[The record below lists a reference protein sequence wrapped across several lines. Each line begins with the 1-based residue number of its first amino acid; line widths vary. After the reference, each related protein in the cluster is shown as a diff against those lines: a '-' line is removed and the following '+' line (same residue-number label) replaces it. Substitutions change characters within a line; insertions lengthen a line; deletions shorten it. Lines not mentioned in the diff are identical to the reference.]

1 MTQDNDPG
9 QSPIT
14 RRRFVAGS
22 LATGAAAALPGAAE
36 AKPTHKPKHH
46 KPTHKPVKPTST
58 MHQAD
63 VAVVGAGLSGL
74 TAARQIAAAGRSV
87 IVLEARGRVGGRCY
101 SRSIGAG
108 ASDVAN
114 MGATFVG
121 PTQTQILG
129 LMGELGISKFP
140 VYATGNLLWY
150 ESGKLTPYTGTIP
163 PANNPAAV
171 VELGEVVLPQ
181 IDQMAQSVPLD
192 APWTAPNATAW
203 DSMTADTWAQ
213 QNIHTS
219 DGQKLYSLA
228 VDAVFSVLPRDV
240 SFLYFL
246 FYVHAAGGINN
257 LVANAGQG
265 GAQDFR
271 VSGGTQG
278 IAIKMADQL
287 GHRRVLLSQPV
298 RRISQGSK
306 SVYVY
311 ADKATVKAQRVVV
324 AIPPH
329 LAGRIVYEPGL
340 PSGRDQLTQR
350 MPIGSLIKTIAVYDT
365 PFWRSA
371 GLNGQVTSDTGPV
384 TVMFDASPASGTPG
398 VLLGF
403 IDGDDARQ
411 LSDQSAAAR
420 ATAAL
425 KSYATYFGQQ
435 AGNPRLYFDQVWD
448 KEIYTGGC
456 PVGLMPPGV
465 MIEYGGA
472 LRSAMGRIHWAG
484 TETATVWT
492 GYMDGAVQAGKR
504 AASEALAAL

>member
-1 MTQDNDPG
+1 MTPDSDSG

-22 LATGAAAALPGAAE
+22 LVTGAAVAVPGATD
-36 AKPTHKPKHH
+36 AKARKHKPKHH
-46 KPTHKPVKPTST
+46 PAKHST
-58 MHQAD
+58 VHQAD
-63 VAVVGAGLSGL
+63 VAVIGAGLSGL
-74 TAARQIAAAGRSV
+74 TAARQIAAAGKSV
-87 IVLEARGRVGGRCY
+87 IVLEARGRVGGRCF

-129 LMGELGISKFP
+129 LMSDLGIAKFP
-140 VYATGNLLWY
+140 VYSTGNLLWY
-150 ESGKLTPYTGTIP
+150 EDGKLTPYTGLIP
-163 PANNPAAV
+163 PASNPAAAI
-171 VELGEVVLPQ
+171 ELGEVVLPE
-181 IDQMAQSVPLD
+181 IDQMAQTVPLD
-192 APWTAPNATAW
+192 APWTAPNAVTW
-203 DSMTADTWAQ
+203 DSMTAETWAES
-213 QNIHTS
+213 NIKTS
-219 DGQKLYSLA
+219 DGQKLFSLA
-228 VDAVFSVLPRDV
+228 VNAVLSVLPRDV

-246 FYVHAAGGINN
+246 FYVHAAGGIEP
-257 LVANAGQG
+257 LVNNAGQG
-265 GAQDFR
+265 SAQDFR
-271 VSGGTQG
+271 VAGGTQG
-278 IAIKMADQL
+278 IAIKLADQL
-287 GHRRVLLSQPV
+287 GRKRVLLSQPV
-298 RRISQGSK
+298 RRISQGARSI
-306 SVYVY
+306 YVY
-311 ADKATVKAQRVVV
+311 ADKATVKAQQVIV

-340 PSGRDQLTQR
+340 PAVRDQLTQR

-365 PFWRSA
+365 PFWRA
-371 GLNGQVTSDTGPV
+371 RGLNGEVTSDSGPV
-384 TVMFDASPASGTPG
+384 TVMFDASPAGGTPG

-411 LSDQSAAAR
+411 LSDQSDAAR

-435 AGNPRLYFDQVWD
+435 AGNPRMYFDQVWD

-465 MIEYGGA
+465 MIEYGPA
-472 LRSAMGRIHWAG
+472 LRAPVGRIHWAG